1 VHLMMVAPSL
11 RAAAA
16 CALLGLAAAGP
27 KTILQPPG
35 AVGLSNKP
43 SLPGELPVQTP
54 AQARYQSTDFVALM

>member
-1 VHLMMVAPSL
+1 MHLMMVAPSL

-35 AVGLSNKP
+35 AAIDRDDCEPHRCSQQRL
-43 SLPGELPVQTP
+43 LPHLPRFSAP
-54 AQARYQSTDFVALM
+54 AR